1 MTQDEQ
7 QHRADDDVPTARVT
21 EAEAPPP
28 SPAAP
33 IARMLANPRRTRR
46 A

>member
-1 MTQDEQ
+1 MTPDEQ
-7 QHRADDDVPTARVT
+7 QHRADDDVPAARGT
-21 EAEAPPP
+21 QSEEPPP